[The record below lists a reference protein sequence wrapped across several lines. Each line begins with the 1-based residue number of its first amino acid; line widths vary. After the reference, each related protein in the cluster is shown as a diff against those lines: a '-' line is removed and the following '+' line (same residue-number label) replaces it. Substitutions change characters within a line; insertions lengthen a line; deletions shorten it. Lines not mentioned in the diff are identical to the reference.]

1 MTSYGA
7 KVSQE
12 GYDVLT
18 ADLRRLVYNS
28 DYDTFKVL
36 ANGSGQV
43 SVAASASAFTVAQ
56 TTISIAHGLS
66 YKPAFFVF
74 ADNPAWSVTNVFA
87 PRTYRSI
94 GGGFIEVVSSVDAT
108 NLYVTA
114 VNQDPGSGYTFN
126 YRYFIFYNRLV

>member
-7 KVSQE
+7 KVSQA
-12 GYDVLT
+12 GYNVLD

-36 ANGSGQV
+36 ANGSGQITV
-43 SVAASASAFTVAQ
+43 GASASFFTVAQ
-56 TTISIAHGLS
+56 VTTSIAHGLS

-74 ADNPAWSVTNVFA
+74 ADNPAWGVTNIFA

-108 NLYVTA
+108 NLYITA
-114 VNQDPGSGYTFN
+114 VNQNPSSGYTFN